1 MAVLIYGTNADG
13 TLINCYWDKLLQHER
28 ARAKVYI
35 QSMETKQAEDY
46 RKATTPIKP
55 KEVVQEKKKVVN
67 RPKYEQRLALIHGE
81 MVFSMYRQGYS
92 KRAIARN
99 LSISPHSVRNI
110 LKELGVEE

>member
-13 TLINCYWDKLLQHER
+13 TLVNCYWDKLLQIER
-28 ARAKVYI
+28 QRAAELTRYR
-35 QSMETKQAEDY
+35 ETQQAEFY

-55 KEVVQEKKKVVN
+55 KQKVVAKKKEVI
-67 RPKYEQRLALIHGE
+67 RPKYEQRLALLHGE